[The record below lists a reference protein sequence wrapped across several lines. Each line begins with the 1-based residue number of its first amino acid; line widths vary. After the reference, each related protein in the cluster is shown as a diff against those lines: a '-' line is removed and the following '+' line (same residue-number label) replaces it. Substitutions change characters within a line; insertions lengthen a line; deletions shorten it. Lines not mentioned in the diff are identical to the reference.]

1 MPELPEVE
9 TTRRGI
15 APHVEGETIARL
27 VVREARLRW
36 PIPPDTAGQVK
47 GRTVDRVARRA
58 KYLVLE
64 CRGGG
69 GLLIHLGMSGSLSVV
84 EADRPAGPHDR
95 FDIVFEGGYCLRLND
110 PRRFGSLHWVP
121 GDPHAHELLK
131 KIGPEPLSGR
141 FDGAYLHGRGK
152 GRAQPVKH
160 FIMDAKVVAGVGNI
174 YANEALFYAGIHPG
188 RAAGRIS
195 LPRYRRLAEAIRAV
209 LEAAIRQGGTTLK
222 DFTGGDGKPGYFQQQ
237 LAVYGRDGEA
247 CPNCGAAVRRLP
259 LGQRGTFYCPAC
271 QR

>member
-15 APHVEGETIARL
+15 APHVEGRAITQL

-36 PIPPDTAGQVK
+36 PIPGETASILR
-47 GRTVDRVARRA
+47 GRTVERVARRA

-69 GLLIHLGMSGSLSVV
+69 GILIHLGMSGSLSVV
-84 EADRPAGPHDR
+84 RADIPAGPHDR
-95 FDIVFEGGYCLRLND
+95 FDIVFAGENCLRLND

-121 GDPHAHELLK
+121 GDPYAHALLK
-131 KIGPEPLSGR
+131 DIGPEPLSAA
-141 FDGAYLHGRGK
+141 FDGAYLHARSRGK
-152 GRAQPVKH
+152 TQAVKH
-160 FIMDAKVVAGVGNI
+160 FIMDGKVVAGVGNI
-174 YANEALFYAGIHPG
+174 YANEALFYAGIYPA

-195 LPRYRRLAEAIRAV
+195 RTRYNRLAGEIRTV
-209 LEAAIRQGGTTLK
+209 LQAAIRQGGTTLK

-237 LAVYGRDGEA
+237 LAVYAKDGEG
-247 CPNCGAAVRRLP
+247 CPRCGATIRRLS
-259 LGQRGTFYCPAC
+259 LGQRGAFYCPAC